1 MIKSLTDRLNQILLI
16 SKQIDMKNQKIIYDE
31 KECER
36 LCRETVENKKETVSN
51 DARSDHAKIVER
63 RMKTYA
69 DEVKRQNKECMDE
82 KKQYTTDASSH

>member
-1 MIKSLTDRLNQILLI
+1 MLA
-16 SKQIDMKNQKIIYDE
+16 
-31 KECER
+31 
-36 LCRETVENKKETVSN
+36 VENKKETVSN